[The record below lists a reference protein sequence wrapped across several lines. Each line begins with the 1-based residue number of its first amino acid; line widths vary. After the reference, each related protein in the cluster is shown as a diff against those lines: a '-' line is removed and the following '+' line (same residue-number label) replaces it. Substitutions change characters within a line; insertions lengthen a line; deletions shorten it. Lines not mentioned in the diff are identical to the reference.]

1 MFYVSIYI
9 KCDESGKDFLTTLTF
24 EVVILSNRFQ
34 RICPLLK
41 KKEKNK
47 LLIKQCLNF
56 IIDLFWV
63 MGILNPPPTL
73 ISNEYHMSTSI

>member
-1 MFYVSIYI
+1 MSVSTLSVMSQEKISEQLWHLKLSYCPIDFKGYVLYL
-9 KCDESGKDFLTTLTF
+9 K
-24 EVVILSNRFQ
+24 
-34 RICPLLK
+34 K

-47 LLIKQCLNF
+47 LLKKQCLNF
-56 IIDLFWV
+56 ISDLFWV